1 VIKFA
6 ALVIGNPELR
16 LRHRHQRTTLI
27 KNPDEL
33 MSRVAYL
40 PLRKVRDMSYDYEKL
55 QLETARRFLERLAR
69 DLELANAILDEWD
82 QDRVATNVSAC
93 R

>member
-1 VIKFA
+1 
-6 ALVIGNPELR
+6 
-16 LRHRHQRTTLI
+16 
-27 KNPDEL
+27 

-55 QLETARRFLERLAR
+55 QLETARLFLERLAR